1 MTPAALRR
9 ACLAMAGATEEF
21 PFGPE
26 NSVFKVSGRIF
37 AITPLHRSAPLRV
50 SLKCEPG
57 LAEQL
62 RAGHP
67 AITPGYHLNKRH
79 WNTVVLDG
87 SIPDAMVRD
96 MIEDS
101 YDLILAAL
109 PKATQRAL
117 GWTGAEGG

>member
-1 MTPAALRR
+1 MNAAALRR
-9 ACLAMAGATEEF
+9 ACLAMTGAEETF

-26 NSVFKVSGRIF
+26 NSVFKVEGKIF
-37 AITPLHRSAPLRV
+37 AISRLDRAPSLRV

-62 RAGHP
+62 RASHA

-79 WNTVVLDG
+79 WNTVALDDG

-101 YDLILAAL
+101 YDLIVARL
-109 PKATQRAL
+109 PKRKQQAL
-117 GWTGAEGG
+117 GWTGA